1 MKSKI
6 PVLLKKA
13 PYIVAMAIILL
24 FANILV
30 FGSAENPINEK
41 ISFEL
46 TDIDGAIWKSEDLE
60 GSIIVF
66 NFWFSA
72 CPPCK
77 KEIPELNKL
86 VEEYKNQNIVF
97 IGVSLDSQDSVEDF
111 TYMHTFN
118 YKLIPDGDGF
128 IDENHVSSF
137 PTHFIIDKD
146 GILVKRI
153 IGGVTFKEMKEQ
165 LDTLLDL

>member
-13 PYIVAMAIILL
+13 PYIAVMAIVLL

-30 FGSAENPINEK
+30 FGSDENSTVEK
-41 ISFEL
+41 ISFNL
-46 TDIDGAIWKSEDLE
+46 TDMDGNTWKSEELS
-60 GSIIVF
+60 GSVVVF

-77 KEIPELNKL
+77 KEIPELNRL
-86 VEEYKNQNIVF
+86 VKEYENENVVF
-97 IGVSLDSQDSVEDF
+97 IGVSLDSEDRVEEF

-118 YKLIPDGDGF
+118 YKLIPNGDGF

-137 PTHFIIDKD
+137 PTQFIIDKD
-146 GILVKRI
+146 GTLVKRI
-153 IGGVTFKEMKEQ
+153 IGGVTYEEMKNRI
-165 LDTLLDL
+165 DKLL

>member
-6 PVLLKKA
+6 PILLKKA
-13 PYIVAMAIILL
+13 PFIAAMAIVLI
-24 FANILV
+24 FTNILV
-30 FGSAENPINEK
+30 FGADENPVNEN

-46 TDIDGAIWKSEDLE
+46 TDMNGTIWKSEDLK
-60 GSIIVF
+60 GSVVVF

-86 VEEYKNQNIVF
+86 VDEYKNKNIIF
-97 IGVSLDSQDSVEDF
+97 IGVSLDNEDRVEDF

-118 YKLIPDGDGF
+118 YKLIPNGGGF

-137 PTHFIIDKD
+137 PTQFIVNQE
-146 GILVKRI
+146 GMLVKRI
-153 IGGVTFKEMKEQ
+153 VGGVTYEEMKTEIEKI
-165 LDTLLDL
+165 LN

>member
-13 PYIVAMAIILL
+13 PYIAAMAIVLL

-30 FGSAENPINEK
+30 FGSEENPINEK

-46 TDIDGAIWKSEDLE
+46 TDMDGTIWKSEDLE
-60 GSIIVF
+60 GSVVVF

-86 VEEYKNQNIVF
+86 VHEYQNKNIIF
-97 IGVSLDSQDSVEDF
+97 IGVSLDNEDRVEDF

-118 YKLIPDGDGF
+118 YKLIPNGDGF

-137 PTHFIIDKD
+137 PTQFIINKE
-146 GILVKRI
+146 GMLVKRI
-153 IGGVTFKEMKEQ
+153 IGGVTYDEMKDEI
-165 LDTLLDL
+165 DELL

>member
-1 MKSKI
+1 MKNKT

-13 PYIVAMAIILL
+13 PYIAVMAIMLL
-24 FANILV
+24 FVNILV
-30 FGSAENPINEK
+30 FGSDDAPAEN

-46 TDIDGAIWKSEDLE
+46 TDMDGNIWKSEDLK
-60 GSIIVF
+60 GSVVVF

-77 KEIPELNKL
+77 REMPELNRL
-86 VEEYKNQNIVF
+86 VEEYKNEKVVF
-97 IGVSLDSQDSVEDF
+97 IGVSLDSEDRVEEF

-118 YKLIPDGDGF
+118 YKLIPEGDGF

-137 PTHFIIDKD
+137 PTQFIVNKD

-153 IGGVTFKEMKEQ
+153 IGAVTYDQMKSRI
-165 LDTLLDL
+165 DKTLYN

>member
-1 MKSKI
+1 MKNNI
-6 PVLLKKA
+6 PAIIKKT
-13 PYIVAMAIILL
+13 PYIIAMAVILL

-30 FGSAENPINEK
+30 FGSDENTPKEN

-46 TDIDGAIWKSEDLE
+46 TDMDGNTWKSEDLK
-60 GSIIVF
+60 GSVVVF

-86 VEEYKNQNIVF
+86 VEKYEDKNVIF
-97 IGVSLDSQDSVEDF
+97 IGVSLDSEDKVEDF

-118 YKLIPDGDGF
+118 YKLIPNGDGF
-128 IDENHVSSF
+128 IDENRVSSF
-137 PTHFIIDKD
+137 PTQFIINQE
-146 GILVKRI
+146 GELIKRI
-153 IGGVTFKEMKEQ
+153 IGDVTYEEMKDEI
-165 LDTLLDL
+165 DNLL

>member
-13 PYIVAMAIILL
+13 PYIAVMAIILL

-30 FGSAENPINEK
+30 FGSDKNPTKES

-46 TDIDGAIWKSEDLE
+46 IDMDGTVWKSENLK
-60 GSIIVF
+60 GSVVVF

-77 KEIPELNKL
+77 KEMPELNKL
-86 VEEYKNQNIVF
+86 VEEYKNEKVVF
-97 IGVSLDSQDSVEDF
+97 IGVSLDSEDRVEDF
-111 TYMHTFN
+111 TYMHTFD
-118 YKLIPDGDGF
+118 YK
-128 IDENHVSSF
+128 
-137 PTHFIIDKD
+137 
-146 GILVKRI
+146 
-153 IGGVTFKEMKEQ
+153 
-165 LDTLLDL
+165 

>member
-1 MKSKI
+1 MESKI

-13 PYIVAMAIILL
+13 PYIAVMSIVLL

-30 FGSAENPINEK
+30 FGSDENSTVEK
-41 ISFEL
+41 ISFNL
-46 TDIDGAIWKSEDLE
+46 TDMDGNTWKSEELS
-60 GSIIVF
+60 GSVVVF

-77 KEIPELNKL
+77 KEIPELNRL
-86 VEEYKNQNIVF
+86 VKEYENENVVF
-97 IGVSLDSQDSVEDF
+97 IGVSLDSEDRVEEF

-118 YKLIPDGDGF
+118 YKLIPNGDGF

-137 PTHFIIDKD
+137 PTQFIIDKD
-146 GILVKRI
+146 GTLVKRI
-153 IGGVTFKEMKEQ
+153 IGGVTYEEMKEKI
-165 LDTLLDL
+165 DKLL

>member
-1 MKSKI
+1 
-6 PVLLKKA
+6 
-13 PYIVAMAIILL
+13 MAIVLL

-30 FGSAENPINEK
+30 FGSDENSTSEK

-46 TDIDGAIWKSEDLE
+46 TDMDGNTWKSEDLA
-60 GSIIVF
+60 GSVVVF

-77 KEIPELNKL
+77 KEIPELNRL
-86 VEEYKNQNIVF
+86 VKEYENKNIVF
-97 IGVSLDSQDSVEDF
+97 IGVSLDSEDRVEEF

-118 YKLIPDGDGF
+118 YKLIPSGDGF

-137 PTHFIIDKD
+137 PTQFIIDQEGK
-146 GILVKRI
+146 LVKRI
-153 IGGVTFKEMKEQ
+153 IGGVTYEEMKERI
-165 LDTLLDL
+165 DELLIK

>member
-6 PVLLKKA
+6 PVLIKKA
-13 PYIVAMAIILL
+13 PYIVIMAIVLL
-24 FANILV
+24 FANIFV
-30 FGSAENPINEK
+30 FGSEEK
-41 ISFEL
+41 ITVESVSFEL
-46 TDIDGAIWKSEDLE
+46 TDMDGTIWKSEDLK
-60 GSIIVF
+60 GSVIVF

-86 VEEYKNQNIVF
+86 VDEYKNKNVIF
-97 IGVSLDSQDSVEDF
+97 IAISLDNEDKVEEF

-118 YKLIPDGDGF
+118 YKLIPNGEEF

-137 PTHFIIDKD
+137 PTQFIINQE
-146 GILVKRI
+146 GIIVKRI
-153 IGGVTFKEMKEQ
+153 VGGVTYEKMKVEI
-165 LDTLLDL
+165 DEVI

>member
-1 MKSKI
+1 MNSKI

-13 PYIVAMAIILL
+13 PYIAVMAIILL

-30 FGSAENPINEK
+30 FGSEENTVNEN

-46 TDIDGAIWKSEDLE
+46 TDMDGTVWKSEDLK
-60 GSIIVF
+60 GSVVVF

-86 VEEYKNQNIVF
+86 VEEYKGKNIVF
-97 IGVSLDSQDSVEDF
+97 IGVSLDNEDGVEEF
-111 TYMHTFN
+111 TYMHTFK
-118 YKLIPDGDGF
+118 YKLIPDGDSF

-137 PTHFIIDKD
+137 PTQFIVNKN
-146 GILVKRI
+146 GMLVKRI
-153 IGGVTFKEMKEQ
+153 IGGVTYDEMKKEI
-165 LDTLLDL
+165 DKLL

>member
-13 PYIVAMAIILL
+13 PYIAAIAIILI
-24 FANILV
+24 FANVLV
-30 FGSAENPINEK
+30 FGSDDKPVNEN

-46 TDIDGAIWKSEDLE
+46 TDMDGTIWKSEDLK
-60 GSIIVF
+60 GSVVVF
-66 NFWFSA
+66 NFWFSS

-86 VEEYKNQNIVF
+86 VEEYKNKNIFF
-97 IGVSLDSQDSVEDF
+97 IGVSLDNEDTVEDF

-118 YKLIPDGDGF
+118 YKLIPNGDGF

-137 PTHFIIDKD
+137 PTQFIVNKD
-146 GILVKRI
+146 GEIVKRI
-153 IGGVTFKEMKEQ
+153 VGGVTYDEMKDEI
-165 LDTLLDL
+165 DKLLN

>member
-1 MKSKI
+1 MKSKV

-13 PYIVAMAIILL
+13 PYIVTMAIIFL
-24 FANILV
+24 FASIFV
-30 FGSAENPINEK
+30 FGSEENTMDES

-46 TDIDGAIWKSEDLE
+46 TDMDGTIWKSEDLR
-60 GSIIVF
+60 GSVIVF

-86 VEEYKNQNIVF
+86 VNDYKNKNVIF
-97 IGVSLDSQDSVEDF
+97 IAVSLDNEDRVEEF

-118 YKLIPDGDGF
+118 YKLIPNGEGF

-137 PTHFIIDKD
+137 PTQFIINQE
-146 GILVKRI
+146 GIIVKRI
-153 IGGVTFKEMKEQ
+153 VGGVTYKEMKHEIDEI
-165 LDTLLDL
+165 L